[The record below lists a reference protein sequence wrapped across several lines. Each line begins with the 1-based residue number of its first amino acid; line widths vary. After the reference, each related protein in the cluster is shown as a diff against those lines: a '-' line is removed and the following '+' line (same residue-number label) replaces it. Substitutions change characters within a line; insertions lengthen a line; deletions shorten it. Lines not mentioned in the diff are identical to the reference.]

1 MGIFDFFRKKPT
13 KADAIPST
21 REYIPAEEVAKI
33 TIPTPK
39 PSEAISYEG
48 ELERIRAYFG
58 KLYKNAVKGTEGR
71 YTYNIL
77 HVEKPVGVYYGYT
90 KYNSSLKNIH
100 RLCGIYRQAKEFF
113 DKFSI

>member
-39 PSEAISYEG
+39 PSEAISD
-48 ELERIRAYFG
+48 R
-58 KLYKNAVKGTEGR
+58 KSV
-71 YTYNIL
+71 
-77 HVEKPVGVYYGYT
+77 V
-90 KYNSSLKNIH
+90 
-100 RLCGIYRQAKEFF
+100 
-113 DKFSI
+113 